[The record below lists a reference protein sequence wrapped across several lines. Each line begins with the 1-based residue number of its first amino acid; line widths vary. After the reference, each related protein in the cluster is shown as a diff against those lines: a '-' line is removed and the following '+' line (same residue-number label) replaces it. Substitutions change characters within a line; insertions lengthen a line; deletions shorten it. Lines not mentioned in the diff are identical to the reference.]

1 MPFIEPLH
9 RADLGHLEETFQGT
23 EGFLGFLPNDVLTMA
38 HLPEATQAFMDF
50 CLTLYGNA
58 TLPEELLLMVGMVA
72 SAASGCRY
80 CTAHNANKLSEAGV
94 SAEKIAHVW
103 EFEANP
109 LYTPAEKAALSLAF
123 AGGQSPSQVTQ
134 ATYDELRRYYTDK
147 EIVEL
152 LFVICQFGFW
162 NRWNDSV
169 GTVLEDTP
177 RTFSEGTLPAE
188 HWSLDKHAA
197 SATQTA

>member
-1 MPFIEPLH
+1 MPFIEPLK
-9 RADLGHLEETFQGT
+9 REDLSDLEVTFQGT

-38 HLPEATQAFMDF
+38 HLPEATQAFLDF

-58 TLPEELLLMVGMVA
+58 KLPQELLLMVGMMA

-80 CTAHNANKLSEAGV
+80 CTAHNANKLTEAGV
-94 SAEKIAHVW
+94 ENEKIAKIW
-103 EFEANP
+103 MYETDPIF
-109 LYTPAEKAALSLAF
+109 TPAERAALALA
-123 AGGQSPSQVTQ
+123 ATAAQSPSLVQQ
-134 ATYDELRRYYTDK
+134 EHYDELRQYYTDK
-147 EIVEL
+147 EIVEI

-177 RTFSEGTLPAE
+177 KSFSENVLPSE
-188 HWSLDKHAA
+188 HWSLDKHAG
-197 SATQTA
+197 